1 MTAANQSETH
11 IKRLNELATSWDKQS
26 PLVSCDKFTPADLRL
41 MLECFAP
48 LQDIIRQI
56 ANGSAVS
63 QPKTVSV
70 QTNSFEANIAPEP
83 QLQRQLEEANAELAR
98 LQTRIREDAAKIK
111 KATDDIAKQNTE
123 IATLL
128 DNKNELKQQ
137 LLSAQQ
143 QTEEL
148 QQEIGGLHKQLVHFQ
163 PPTELQ
169 TLRKDTALA
178 HNLGLDLPANDQQA
192 LIAMVAVLS
201 QKDNLERLWDNL
213 KERCEAEKRPVNTE
227 ELSLLTSAL
236 GWYNHN
242 WKLRP
247 FQLLQP
253 HEGDS
258 FNFEQQQKA
267 RHQTDGESLS
277 QIWLPGLAD
286 GAGKP
291 LRKTLIL
298 TR

>member
-11 IKRLNELATSWDKQS
+11 IKRLNDLATSWDKQS
-26 PLVSCDKFTPADLRL
+26 PLGPFDKFSPADLRL
-41 MLECFAP
+41 MLESFLP
-48 LQDIIRQI
+48 LQDMIRQI
-56 ANGSAVS
+56 ANGSDTS
-63 QPKTVSV
+63 QSV
-70 QTNSFEANIAPEP
+70 IATTSVFDANIASDP
-83 QLQRQLEEANAELAR
+83 QLQKQLKEANDELASLR
-98 LQTRIREDAAKIK
+98 AQASEDAAKLKEAVDCIEQQS
-111 KATDDIAKQNTE
+111 AQIDS
-123 IATLL
+123 L
-128 DNKNELKQQ
+128 KNEKLQLVQQ
-137 LLSAQQ
+137 NHSAQQ
-143 QTEEL
+143 QTEGL
-148 QQEIGGLHKQLVHFQ
+148 QQEIDNLHKQFTQVQ
-163 PPTELQ
+163 PSAELQ
-169 TLRKDTALA
+169 TLRNDTALSR
-178 HNLGLDLPANDQQA
+178 NLGLDLPANDQQA

-213 KERCEAEKRPVNTE
+213 KERCESEKRSVNTE

-253 HEGDS
+253 HEGGS

-267 RHQTDGESLS
+267 RYQTNGETLG
-277 QIWLPGLAD
+277 QILLPGLAD

-291 LRKTLIL
+291 LRKTLVL